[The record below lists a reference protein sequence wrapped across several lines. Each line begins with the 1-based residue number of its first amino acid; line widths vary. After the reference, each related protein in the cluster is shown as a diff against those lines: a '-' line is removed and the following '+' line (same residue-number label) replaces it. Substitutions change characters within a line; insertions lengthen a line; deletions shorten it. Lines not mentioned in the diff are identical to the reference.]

1 MRPTVT
7 SEWCPMDNNHALG
20 NSSIRSRRR
29 VISRLSSRLAISSM
43 RHSSNISK
51 CLSRATC
58 HKYSSSNRC
67 MLSLSLSVSLNFS
80 LSTNS
85 STNNSHK
92 GHHIRSNSNS
102 SSINNS
108 SNNNSTNISSLI
120 KFTGQLSLRLTFK
133 HHHSPLG
140 YALDSLSLFRVMVD
154 DRKVIM
160 ACELNPRAD
169 DYLNSHSIYLTTT

>member
-7 SEWCPMDNNHALG
+7 SEWCPMDNNHVLG

-58 HKYSSSNRC
+58 HKYSSNRC
-67 MLSLSLSVSLNFS
+67 MLSLSLSLNFS

-85 STNNSHK
+85 STNSSHK

-120 KFTGQLSLRLTFK
+120 KITGQLSLRLTFK

-140 YALDSLSLFRVMVD
+140 STLDSLSLFRVMVD

-160 ACELNPRAD
+160 ACELTSKAD
-169 DYLNSHSIYLTTT
+169 DCLDSHSIYLTTT